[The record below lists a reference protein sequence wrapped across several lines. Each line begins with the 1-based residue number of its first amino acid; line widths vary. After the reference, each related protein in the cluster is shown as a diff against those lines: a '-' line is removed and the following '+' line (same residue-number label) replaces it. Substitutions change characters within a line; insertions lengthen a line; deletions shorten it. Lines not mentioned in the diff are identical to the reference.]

1 MAVTRGWRKK
11 KEELLNGY
19 KSSDLQD
26 EKALEICF
34 TNSVDLLNTVELY
47 T

>member
-1 MAVTRGWRKK
+1 MAVTRGWRKE

-34 TNSVDLLNTVELY
+34 TNSVDLLNTIELY